1 MKTLA
6 FILVAALGLSGC
18 AQLQS
23 LTPAQ
28 QAALFCVIAADGTA
42 IAIASTKGGAQ
53 ATATTIKGASVVACS
68 AATSIGQV
76 LTPVATTTP

>member
-6 FILVAALGLSGC
+6 FIFAAVFGLSGC

-53 ATATTIKGASVVACS
+53 ATAATVQGASVVACS